1 MTSRGISKE
10 ELQRLV
16 EIHAPTFKKEFKI
29 FYQTFISE
37 PHPDL
42 IRLIH
47 IIHGAAHIIWEV
59 NPLVSEELRAL
70 RSELSELSIR
80 DSYED

>member
-16 EIHAPTFKKEFKI
+16 EIHAPTFKEEFPI
-29 FYQTFISE
+29 FYRTFMSDTYF
-37 PHPDL
+37 DL
-42 IRLIH
+42 SRLIH